1 MNIGRGTCVN
11 EEDLCHALKE
21 GTIAGAVLDVYKV
34 EPLVETSEL
43 WGLPNVLMYPHC
55 ADLDYGYYLRA
66 FDYYA
71 KNVQRHLD
79 GQPLLNLCD
88 KQLGY

>member
-1 MNIGRGTCVN
+1 
-11 EEDLCHALKE
+11 LKE

-55 ADLDYGYYLRA
+55 ADLDYGYYDRA

-71 KNVQRHLD
+71 KNV
-79 GQPLLNLCD
+79 
-88 KQLGY
+88 